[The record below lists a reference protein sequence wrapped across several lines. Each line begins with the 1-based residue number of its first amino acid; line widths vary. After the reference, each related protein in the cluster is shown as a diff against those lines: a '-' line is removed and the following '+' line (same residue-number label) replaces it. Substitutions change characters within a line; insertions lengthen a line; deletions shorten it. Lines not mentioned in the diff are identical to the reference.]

1 MTHIR
6 EGKTTMRLAA
16 LTLIS
21 SLALATV
28 PAVANAA
35 PAIPNVPAPI
45 SATLM
50 QVSGGCGPA
59 FHPNPWGYCVANHYG
74 YGYGGWH
81 GYYGPHY
88 GWGYHPYWHHW

>member
-1 MTHIR
+1 
-6 EGKTTMRLAA
+6 MRLAA

-21 SLALATV
+21 SLALAAV
-28 PAVANAA
+28 PALANAA

-45 SATLM
+45 SANLM

-59 FHPNPWGYCVANHYG
+59 FHPNPWGYCVPNHYAYGYG

-81 GYYGPHY
+81 GYYGPHF
-88 GWGYHPYWHHW
+88 GWGYHHPNWHHW